1 MEKEIKERL
10 LEKEEKIIVKEC
22 QKQEVI
28 VVTGTNGSGKST
40 IVCNLAK
47 KLSSKT
53 TAKKILIGVGTV
65 AGVSILAIGGYVV
78 FHKPSEVRNPCQRSF
93 FRADGIP
100 KVAFDKAWKANWQ
113 SVIQLVHYGE
123 ICNSYKVGESY
134 YTGHSKYAKYRSIN
148 PFK

>member
-1 MEKEIKERL
+1 MFDM
-10 LEKEEKIIVKEC
+10 
-22 QKQEVI
+22 
-28 VVTGTNGSGKST
+28 KS
-40 IVCNLAK
+40 LAK
-47 KLSSKT
+47 TKKNNMKT

-65 AGVSILAIGGYVV
+65 AGISILAIGGYVV

>member
-1 MEKEIKERL
+1 MFDM
-10 LEKEEKIIVKEC
+10 
-22 QKQEVI
+22 
-28 VVTGTNGSGKST
+28 KS
-40 IVCNLAK
+40 LAK
-47 KLSSKT
+47 TKKQKKMNKKT
-53 TAKKILIGVGTV
+53 LKNIGIGVGVV

-100 KVAFDKAWKANWQ
+100 KVAFDKAWKANLQ

-123 ICNSYKVGESY
+123 ICNSYQVGESY